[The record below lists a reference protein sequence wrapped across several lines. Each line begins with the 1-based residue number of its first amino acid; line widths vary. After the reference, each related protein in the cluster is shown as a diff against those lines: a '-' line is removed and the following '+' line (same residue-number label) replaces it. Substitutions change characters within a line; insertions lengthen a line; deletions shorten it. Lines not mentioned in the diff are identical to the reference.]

1 MYRFESST
9 DKASDQFP
17 EWTESKSASGY
28 QKLKTIAAQ
37 ERFDQGDPNKTS
49 HVSRETIT
57 FKPNQSGFYIAFK
70 TTKTCMSLQR
80 VRIFYYNCVGF
91 DNGLTKFA
99 SSPADSTRAKKVK
112 GTVVQSW
119 FIFVGFL

>member
-37 ERFDQGDPNKTS
+37 ERFDQGDPDKSS

-112 GTVVQSW
+112 GTVVQS
-119 FIFVGFL
+119 